1 VLLGVAKGVAVCVE
15 GRPVL
20 NPYIRKTGEPA
31 VSVTIF
37 AKWIALGCHD
47 KKFVE
52 SGMPPV
58 EAFEPEG
65 GQTWDGMTDFDD
77 YGSDEEIPF

>member
-1 VLLGVAKGVAVCVE
+1 M
-15 GRPVL
+15 
-20 NPYIRKTGEPA
+20 
-31 VSVTIF
+31 SVTIF